1 MERHLPE
8 IVPVLLKRFS
18 SREGYRLYDDA
29 MPICR
34 CLSSFLYGVQ
44 LVTSI
49 DPAVKK
55 LQELGVKTALVSNTD
70 SRICKHRIGI
80 QKE

>member
-1 MERHLPE
+1 M
-8 IVPVLLKRFS
+8 
-18 SREGYRLYDDA
+18 
-29 MPICR
+29 
-34 CLSSFLYGVQ
+34 
-44 LVTSI
+44 SI